1 MRARG
6 FRQVQMWVPDLR
18 QPAIMERYRR
28 AARAIDA
35 DEGGEAELLG
45 FVEEATGWSF
55 SVEVGK
61 MSSTGLSRA
70 NAETEGLNGS
80 KGKGRRGG

>member
-1 MRARG
+1 
-6 FRQVQMWVPDLR
+6 MWVPDLR
-18 QPAIMERYRR
+18 QPAIMERYRL

-45 FVEEATGWSF
+45 FVEKATDWPF
-55 SVEVGK
+55 SVEVRK
-61 MSSTGLSRA
+61 MSSKESNQA
-70 NAETEGLNGS
+70 SAEFEGLNES